1 MKDIKTLL
9 AEKFQDRDF
18 EQQFHGINA
27 FFRLADELL
36 LLRKKRKMTQQELAE
51 KAGTTQAVISR
62 LENASVMPS
71 METIIKIADALGAA
85 VDVRLIPLEEIRT
98 KQTESVLPDSQKEQD
113 VVDGIVY
120 YHQEPAL
127 ESKLNWIDVNA
138 FSSMSGISGKP
149 ALRPLGKTKKI
160 REFA

>member
-9 AEKFQDRDF
+9 AEKFQDKDF

-62 LENASVMPS
+62 LENATVMPS

-85 VDVRLIPLEEIRT
+85 VDVRLMPLEEIRT
-98 KQTESVLPDSQKEQD
+98 KATEAVLPDSQKEQD

-120 YHQEPAL
+120 FHQEPIF

>member
-1 MKDIKTLL
+1 MKDLKTLL
-9 AEKFQDRDF
+9 AEKFQDKDF

-36 LLRKKRKMTQQELAE
+36 ILRKKRKMTQQDLAE

-85 VDVRLIPLEEIRT
+85 VDVRLMPLEEIRT
-98 KQTESVLPDSQKEQD
+98 KETEAVLPDSQKEQD

-160 REFA
+160 RDFA

>member
-9 AEKFQDRDF
+9 AEKFQDKDF

-36 LLRKKRKMTQQELAE
+36 LLRKKRKMTQQDLAE

>member
-9 AEKFQDRDF
+9 AEKFQDKDF
-18 EQQFHGINA
+18 EQKFHGINA

-85 VDVRLIPLEEIRT
+85 VDVRFMPLEEIRT
-98 KQTESVLPDSQKEQD
+98 KETNAVQPDSQKEQD

-127 ESKLNWIDVNA
+127 ESKLNWIDVSA

-149 ALRPLGKTKKI
+149 ALRPLGKTKKM

>member
-9 AEKFQDRDF
+9 AEKFQDKDF

-36 LLRKKRKMTQQELAE
+36 LLRKKRKMTQQDLAE

-85 VDVRLIPLEEIRT
+85 VDVRLMPLEEIRT
-98 KQTESVLPDSQKEQD
+98 KETEAVLPDLQKEQD

>member
-9 AEKFQDRDF
+9 AEKFQDKDF

-36 LLRKKRKMTQQELAE
+36 LLRKKRKMTQQDLAE

-85 VDVRLIPLEEIRT
+85 VDVRLMPLEEIRT
-98 KQTESVLPDSQKEQD
+98 KQTEAVLPDSQKEQD

-127 ESKLNWIDVNA
+127 ESKLNWIDVSA

>member
-9 AEKFQDRDF
+9 AEKFQDREF

-36 LLRKKRKMTQQELAE
+36 FLRKKRKMTQQDLAE

-62 LENASVMPS
+62 LENATVMPS

-85 VDVRLIPLEEIRT
+85 VDVRLLPLEEIRT
-98 KQTESVLPDSQKEQD
+98 KEAQTVLLDSQKEQD
-113 VVDGIVY
+113 VVNGIVY
-120 YHQEPAL
+120 FHQETAL
-127 ESKLNWIDVNA
+127 APTLNWIDVNS

-149 ALRPLGKTKKI
+149 SLRPLGKTKKM